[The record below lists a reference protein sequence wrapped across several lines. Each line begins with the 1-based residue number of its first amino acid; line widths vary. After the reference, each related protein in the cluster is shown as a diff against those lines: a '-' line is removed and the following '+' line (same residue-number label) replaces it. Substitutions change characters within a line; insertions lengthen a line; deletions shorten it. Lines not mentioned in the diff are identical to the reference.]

1 MLNRLRTADWDRILA
16 PAVLI
21 KLQVITGEGIPVALH
36 VRVALFIPSKII
48 NDAGET
54 ETLGRSEKKVNF
66 KISIVKLIYQSKY
79 SYM

>member
-54 ETLGRSEKKVNF
+54 ETLGRSAKRS
-66 KISIVKLIYQSKY
+66 ISK
-79 SYM
+79 